1 MQLLREKSLPLKK
14 HHVAVALVLI
24 VVIGFAFY
32 CRQHFSQSSVLPQFS
47 PPYPFRAS
55 IEPFLPF
62 LVPSGKQEQVASSQ
76 SSSSLGVVS
85 SSSNSVFKVVVYG
98 GSTSGNQFQILTP
111 IDWSADGPITPGE
124 SRNSP
129 KVNFRNEGNVPLRLY
144 LSTSNWA
151 FKDAAGNTL
160 EQDYS
165 QHFRLTWDYDDSEI
179 VASETRKVTL
189 TLNVS
194 PSLTNVETFS
204 FCIAI
209 TIAFLK

>member
-47 PPYPFRAS
+47 SPYPFRAS

-85 SSSNSVFKVVVYG
+85 SSTGYTTNSSASNSVFKVVVYG
-98 GSTSGNQFQILTP
+98 GSTSGNQFQMLTP
-111 IDWSADGPITPGE
+111 IDWSADGPI
-124 SRNSP
+124 
-129 KVNFRNEGNVPLRLY
+129 
-144 LSTSNWA
+144 
-151 FKDAAGNTL
+151 
-160 EQDYS
+160 
-165 QHFRLTWDYDDSEI
+165 
-179 VASETRKVTL
+179 
-189 TLNVS
+189 
-194 PSLTNVETFS
+194 
-204 FCIAI
+204 
-209 TIAFLK
+209 